1 MAYLQHYITLS
12 MFMTTSL
19 SNIHSNDGPKYHKIL
34 FGNGAGRQSLDES
47 LLPEIFLSESLF
59 LQAYKNWLT
68 IIDIISTLEV
78 AVGWYTSFKDV
89 TRSEILGF
97 I

>member
-34 FGNGAGRQSLDES
+34 SLDES